1 MATIEM
7 ALAMFVAVAAFG
19 AIARWLPL
27 PLPIILT
34 AGGALLSFVP
44 GFASVRLDPDI
55 FFLLFVPPLLFSDGW
70 LFPKREFLSYL
81 RPILLLAF
89 GLVAA
94 TVVVVGYL
102 MHWLIPS
109 LPLAAAFALGAIVS
123 PTDAVATA
131 AVTERLPLPSR
142 VTHVVNGESLIN
154 DASGL
159 VAFKF
164 AVAAVATGAFSWLQA
179 GGELVLLAGGGALA
193 GAAVAA
199 VIGAMRIRLIR
210 FCVDDPTIQ
219 TIISL
224 LTPYAAYLVAERLH
238 VSGVLAAVT
247 AGLYAGWHD
256 TKHLTVATRRHAWEV
271 WQMLMYVFNS
281 LAFLLL
287 GLQLRS
293 VVANLTERSWPEL
306 AGYAFALYATITVLR
321 ILWVY
326 PGAYLP
332 LLLSRR
338 IREREGWH
346 NPRAIFLVGWAGL
359 RGSVTLAAALSLPF
373 VQADG
378 TSFPARDLIVF
389 LAAATIVLTLLINGL
404 TLPVVIRTLKLRA
417 DGGAESEERA
427 ARLSVSQAASNALRS
442 ALPALKRAE
451 EIAFANR
458 LIADY
463 EARLSRH
470 SANGPRRADLDNL
483 AATERRLHLA
493 ALGAERA
500 ELHALRDSEVIN
512 EQTLRAIEAEIDHAE
527 TLVAGVPRGGH
538 GG

>member
-1 MATIEM
+1 MAQIEM
-7 ALAMFVAVAAFG
+7 ALALFVAVAAFG
-19 AIARWLPL
+19 ALARWVPL

-34 AGGALLSFVP
+34 AGGAGLSFIP
-44 GFASVRLDPDI
+44 SFANIRLDPDI

-70 LFPKREFLSYL
+70 LFPKREFVSYL

-102 MHWLIPS
+102 MHWLLPS

-164 AVAAVATGAFSWLQA
+164 AVAAAASGTFSLMQA
-179 GGELVLLAGGGALA
+179 GGELVLLAGGGALV
-193 GAAVAA
+193 GGAVAA
-199 VIGAMRIRLIR
+199 LIGALRVKLMR

-219 TIISL
+219 TIVSL
-224 LTPYAAYLVAERLH
+224 LTPYAAYLAAEKLA
-238 VSGVLAAVT
+238 VSGVLAAVI

-271 WQMLMYVFNS
+271 WRMALYLFNS

-293 VVANLTERSWPEL
+293 VVANLAERSWPEL
-306 AGYAFALYATITVLR
+306 AGYAFALYAAIMTVR
-321 ILWVY
+321 IVWVY

-332 LLLSRR
+332 LVFSRR

-359 RGSVTLAAALSLPF
+359 RGSVTLAAALSLPLTL
-373 VQADG
+373 ANG
-378 TSFPARDLIVF
+378 APFPGRDLIIF
-389 LAAATIVLTLLINGL
+389 LAASTIVLTLLINGL
-404 TLPVVIRTLKLRA
+404 TLPFINRFLNLRA
-417 DGGAESEERA
+417 DGGAEREERA
-427 ARLSVSQAASNALRS
+427 ARLTVAQAASNALRS
-442 ALPALKRAE
+442 AIPELARAE
-451 EIAFANR
+451 EIAFAHR

-463 EARLSRH
+463 ESRMNRH
-470 SANGPRRADLDNL
+470 AANGPRRAELEHV
-483 AATERRLHLA
+483 AAVEKRLRLA
-493 ALGAERA
+493 ALDAERA
-500 ELHALRDSEVIN
+500 ELQALWDSEVIN

-527 TLVAGVPRGGH
+527 TLVAGVPVRANE
-538 GG
+538 